1 MRLLANENYPRP
13 IVELL
18 RRDGHDVLWARTD
31 CAGRKDA
38 ALLDLAES
46 EARIM
51 LTNAR

>member
-18 RRDGHDVLWARTD
+18 RRDGHDVRWARTD